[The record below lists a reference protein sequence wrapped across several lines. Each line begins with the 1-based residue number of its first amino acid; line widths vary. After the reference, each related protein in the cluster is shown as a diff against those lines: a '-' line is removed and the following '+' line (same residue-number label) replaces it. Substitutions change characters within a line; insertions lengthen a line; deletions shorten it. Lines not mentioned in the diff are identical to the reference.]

1 MKSKPSKALRSTFM
15 AFFRHSLSLFL
26 LFFLRLLSLLCPG
39 DRLPLAAPCAV
50 VMFRE
55 GAKGGHPGLE
65 ARPSPRLSR
74 GRPPQARTAWLMS
87 RLRPAAASSRAA
99 ESRLMPSSAPPP
111 GTSCHALTR
120 QGPGGRGA
128 AGARRRLA
136 WTGLDR
142 RRLAWTA
149 PPPSWPPASWTVST
163 RSPAPGEADLLVR
176 EILSE

>member
-50 VMFRE
+50 VMLRE
-55 GAKGGHPGLE
+55 GARGGQPRLE
-65 ARPSPRLSR
+65 ARPSPRFSR

-99 ESRLMPSSAPPP
+99 ESTLMPSSAPPP
-111 GTSCHALTR
+111 GTSATR
-120 QGPGGRGA
+120 AGRARA
-128 AGARRRLA
+128 APQPQAREQQ
-136 WTGLDR
+136 
-142 RRLAWTA
+142 
-149 PPPSWPPASWTVST
+149 SPPAAEVQPTDYLKS
-163 RSPAPGEADLLVR
+163 ALY
-176 EILSE
+176 

>member
-26 LFFLRLLSLLCPG
+26 LSLLCPG

-50 VMFRE
+50 VMLRE
-55 GAKGGHPGLE
+55 GARGGQPRLE
-65 ARPSPRLSR
+65 ARPSPRFSR

-149 PPPSWPPASWTVST
+149 PPPSWPPTWTVST